1 MGFYSEQFLNISL
14 NSFIRLKKKAKHGVL
29 MHPSLFF
36 QYHKHGKDI
45 EKVKQRMAEIA
56 NYVDKV

>member
-1 MGFYSEQFLNISL
+1 MFLLIH
-14 NSFIRLKKKAKHGVL
+14 SFSFKKKTTTTHGVQKFEVL
-29 MHPSLFF
+29 MHPSLFL
-36 QYHKHGKDI
+36 QYHKLGKDI